1 MVPQTT
7 TLTNWAIATVL
18 KWCKITVF
26 WIIWKNIFTFSYVH
40 VFISWVGAWKWGYYH
55 MCYFLWDGIGHWY
68 VHMFKCCVSLRSPL
82 CSYPGLLPENE
93 VFTAVLNFFA
103 KGCPINEP
111 ITKRC
116 ENMNIET
123 CPASLTI
130 WTYFPNMN
138 MFPQHEHIPLVTHK
152 IRLFFFYLCTRN
164 GCLKAY
170 NQQTTI
176 FAHGRPTLLRADR
189 KPRQFWGYLSDRY
202 PGPGCPAFGFFDGAT
217 QKAQ

>member
-1 MVPQTT
+1 MG
-7 TLTNWAIATVL
+7 LAIDM
-18 KWCKITVF
+18 
-26 WIIWKNIFTFSYVH
+26 FTCSYVH
-40 VFISWVGAWKWGYYH
+40 ISG
-55 MCYFLWDGIGHWY
+55 FL
-68 VHMFKCCVSLRSPL
+68 
-82 CSYPGLLPENE
+82 PGNE
-93 VFTAVLNFFA
+93 VFSAVLNFFA

-111 ITKRC
+111 ITKGY

-130 WTYFPNMN
+130 WTYFPNTN

-170 NQQTTI
+170 NQQTAI

-202 PGPGCPAFGFFDGAT
+202 PGPGCPSFGFFDGAT